1 MKYLILNQVAIW
13 QPKLLDKFTLR
24 PSPAG
29 RTYFENGVAK
39 ISQDKLYRYAK
50 NYKVKD
56 NNIEMRFCLF
66 VVSPTYDL
74 EKFEKF
80 LDEVSKNISVD
91 IVKKVSI
98 LSNVDFEYINYYFN
112 EEKNNG

>member
-1 MKYLILNQVAIW
+1 MINRLILNRVAIW
-13 QPKLLDKFTLR
+13 KPKLNDDFSVR

-50 NYKVKD
+50 NYKIKD
-56 NNIEMRFCLF
+56 NDIEIKFCLF
-66 VVSPTYDL
+66 VVSPAYDL
-74 EKFEKF
+74 ERFKKF

-98 LSNVDFEYINYYFN
+98 LSNADFKYIDFYFN
-112 EEKNNG
+112 EEKK